1 MNSRIIVR
9 NLPKNIDEKSLKL
22 HFSKFGEVTDV
33 KLIFKGN
40 MNRRFCF
47 IGFKSS
53 DVCKKSKEYFDK
65 TYINT
70 SKIVIEYAMT
80 KD

>member
-47 IGFKSS
+47 IGKNIELSIQKIFK
-53 DVCKKSKEYFDK
+53 KKKVKMKNKNLIF
-65 TYINT
+65 N
-70 SKIVIEYAMT
+70 
-80 KD
+80 